1 LEEPKIHFCYLD
13 TNSLLHYKYFLDID
27 WCKALKLKKI
37 TLIICRPVLN
47 ELDKKKYNHPNK
59 KIRERA
65 RKITIK
71 INSFLS
77 EGLHAT
83 LRKNV
88 EVELLDKKLKVDW
101 EKEGLDQSNLDDQII
116 AFILDDKRKN
126 KKLISSD
133 AGFQLKTKCLRID
146 SIALPDSYRQELK
159 DERDKLIKELRKPLE
174 PALKVGT
181 IQNYKYVNK
190 AKFKLYD
197 PPQFLENNI
206 EKEIEK
212 IKNEI
217 RNKFQGKD
225 VSFNHIWQILVN
237 NTENMRTLFQLKYRY
252 IIDMFKIRG
261 IIIYIENDG
270 NCPAEEIDVNL
281 YFPDKLKILNKNE
294 LPHEPSEPSILEK
307 IPGISELINN
317 SFQRLL
323 KYEKKGIG
331 KSSFLAE
338 LFENTREMNWYHDEG
353 LLEWTKRRNKVTFN
367 FEKLRHLYH
376 LKLGIYI
383 QFPEKIKEKYF
394 PIDYGVSAI
403 NLPKLIEGTVNI
415 EIKTMNQVPPTKK
428 QK

>member
-1 LEEPKIHFCYLD
+1 MEEPKICFCYLD
-13 TNSLLHYKYFLDID
+13 TNILLHYKYFLDID
-27 WCKALKLKKI
+27 WCKVLKLKKI

-65 RKITIK
+65 RKITIR

-77 EGLHAT
+77 EGLQTT

-88 EVELLDKKLKVDW
+88 ELELLDKKLKIDW
-101 EKEGLDQSNLDDQII
+101 EEEGLDQSNLDDQII

-133 AGFQLKTKCLRID
+133 AGFQLKAKCLGID
-146 SIALPDSYRQELK
+146 AIALPDSYRQELK
-159 DERDKLIKELRKPLE
+159 DERDKLIDELRKPLE
-174 PALKVGT
+174 PALRVGT

-217 RNKFQGKD
+217 RNKFQRKGE
-225 VSFNHIWQILVN
+225 SFNYIWQILIN
-237 NTENMRTLFQLKYRY
+237 NIENIRTLFQLKYKY
-252 IIDMFKIRG
+252 IIHMSKIRG
-261 IIIYIENDG
+261 IMIYIENYG
-270 NCPAEEIDVNL
+270 NCPAEEIDMNL
-281 YFPDKLKILNKNE
+281 YFPEKLKILNKNE
-294 LPHEPSEPSILEK
+294 LPYEPSKPSFFEE
-307 IPGISELINN
+307 IPGISELIND
-317 SFQRLL
+317 SFQRLV
-323 KYEKKGIG
+323 KYEKKGIST
-331 KSSFLAE
+331 SSILAE
-338 LFENTREMNWYHDEG
+338 LFQNTKEMNWYYDEG
-353 LLEWTKRRNKVTFN
+353 LLEWTKRRNEVTVK
-367 FEKLRHLYH
+367 FEKLRHLYYV
-376 LKLGIYI
+376 KLGIYI
-383 QFPEKIKEKYF
+383 KFPEKIKEKYF
-394 PIDYGVSAI
+394 PINYGVSAI

-415 EIKTMNQVPPTKK
+415 EIKTMNQVTPTKK